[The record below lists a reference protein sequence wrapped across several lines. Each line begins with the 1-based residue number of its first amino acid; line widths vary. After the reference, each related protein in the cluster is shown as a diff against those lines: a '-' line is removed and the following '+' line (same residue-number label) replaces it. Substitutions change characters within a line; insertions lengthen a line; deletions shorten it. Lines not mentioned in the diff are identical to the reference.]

1 MKIIVEYPKSGQY
14 KQIAIESVNLC
25 NAVQNYFHFVY
36 SGTDSVTENTP
47 IIPEDVCFRM
57 ENEEKWIYLTDKV
70 FYDNW
75 FSHEYRNSAIIT
87 LYDWE
92 KLYSPPSLKS
102 YIIYQIAQAAIH
114 FSANLS

>member
-1 MKIIVEYPKSGQY
+1 
-14 KQIAIESVNLC
+14 
-25 NAVQNYFHFVY
+25 
-36 SGTDSVTENTP
+36 
-47 IIPEDVCFRM
+47 M

-114 FSANLS
+114 FSANLSEEIALKIVHEPPIGCMYDMCIEKPDIKYGMRSGILCPECKGKLLQ